1 MTARARLQEGLG
13 VLSSEHPDLGFSK
26 IDTKLLDYL
35 DLLNRWNSKFN
46 LTAIKDGYEQVS
58 KHLLDSLAVVPYLSS
73 GSLIDVGTGAG
84 LPGVPIAVVCPQKSV
99 TLLDSNGKK
108 TRFLLEVKA
117 RLKLDNVCVINTRV
131 EDFRS
136 EIFDEL
142 VCRAFCP
149 LSELLMKVKHLV
161 NKEGKV
167 LAMLG
172 QKPSAQ
178 ELADLPAGA
187 WSLDELHVP
196 LLRDARHLISLRAHG

>member
-46 LTAIKDGYEQVS
+46 LTAIKGGYEQVS
-58 KHLLDSLAVVPYLSS
+58 KHLLGSLAVVPYLSS

-142 VCRAFCP
+142 V
-149 LSELLMKVKHLV
+149 LS
-161 NKEGKV
+161 
-167 LAMLG
+167 
-172 QKPSAQ
+172 
-178 ELADLPAGA
+178 
-187 WSLDELHVP
+187 
-196 LLRDARHLISLRAHG
+196 LIHISEPTRPY